1 MRSSKRSVTS
11 GTSSSSESGS
21 GAGVGAAPALSLP
34 AGGDARAPRR
44 TSRPKWWDPR
54 IIGGLLLVVV
64 AVVVGARVI
73 GASSRTTPVWSAAHD
88 LAVGTVLTDADLTAV
103 DVNLGNSAARYLSA
117 DSGQSTAGRTLTQAV
132 RAGELVPVSAVAAPT
147 SGRVIV
153 IGVSPDHMPPG
164 VQHGSKIDLYLT
176 SGSTAS
182 GTGGTTSLVA
192 SGITVQ
198 SVTAPSSGGLSGATS
213 NRYQLSAL
221 LDPATADR
229 LVKLLPSGDPIVVL
243 VAG

>member
-1 MRSSKRSVTS
+1 MRSSQRSAA
-11 GTSSSSESGS
+11 SSSSTASS
-21 GAGVGAAPALSLP
+21 TTSALP
-34 AGGDARAPRR
+34 AGGAAPAPRR

-54 IIGGLLLVVV
+54 IIGGLLLVIV

-88 LAVGTVLTDADLTAV
+88 LAAGTVLTDADLTAV
-103 DVNLGNSAARYLSA
+103 DVNLGDSAARYLSA
-117 DSGQSTAGRTLTQAV
+117 GSGQSTAGRTLTQSV
-132 RAGELVPVSAVAAPT
+132 RAGELVPVSAVAQPT

-153 IGVSPDHMPPG
+153 VGVSPDHMPPG

-176 SGSTAS
+176 TGNTST
-182 GTGGTTSLVA
+182 GTGGTTALVA

-198 SVTAPSSGGLSGATS
+198 SVAAPSSGGLSGATS

-229 LVKLLPSGDPIVVL
+229 LVRLLPSGDPIVVL
-243 VAG
+243 VTG